1 MSLRPGFRFGWQSPR
16 SHPRLPMRRSLAGL
30 AIVALVLSG
39 CAGNQT
45 TAATD
50 NTEDTA
56 ATPEAPTEAN
66 APSESTATAAIDP
79 ATAFPDLPR
88 LTGKATV
95 VLTVNGAP
103 ITVEVDGDKA
113 PLTAGN
119 FVDLAQKGI
128 YNGTVFHRVVRDP
141 QPFVVQGG
149 DPQGKDPNVPV
160 ERLGTGSYMDE
171 SGNPR
176 YIPLEILPK
185 NAKVPI
191 YSQPFAASGITD
203 PPQLQ
208 HNRGAI
214 AMARSQFPDSASAQ
228 FYFTLDNVNFLDG
241 DYAVFGTV
249 VEGMDVVDAIEQGD
263 VIDSVEVVE
272 GAENL
277 QS

>member
-1 MSLRPGFRFGWQSPR
+1 MSLRPGFPFGLQSRR
-16 SHPRLPMRRSLAGL
+16 SPHRLPIGRSLAGF
-30 AIVALVLSG
+30 AIAALLLSG

-50 NTEDTA
+50 GTGDSA
-56 ATPEAPTEAN
+56 PPAAPTEASVP
-66 APSESTATAAIDP
+66 ADSADSAVDP
-79 ATAFPDLPR
+79 ATDFPDLPR

-103 ITVEVDGDKA
+103 ITIEVDGDKA

-128 YNGTVFHRVVRDP
+128 YDGTVFHRVVREP

-149 DPQGKDPNVPV
+149 DPQGKDPSVPV
-160 ERLGTGSYMDE
+160 DRLGTGSYMDE
-171 SGNPR
+171 SGKPR
-176 YIPLEILPK
+176 YIPLEILPERAEAPVYGK
-185 NAKVPI
+185 
-191 YSQPFAASGITD
+191 PFAASGITK
-203 PPQLQ
+203 PPVLK
-208 HNRGAI
+208 HNRGAV

-241 DYAVFGTV
+241 DYAVFGQV
-249 VEGMDVVDAIEQGD
+249 IEGMDVVDGIEQGD